1 MTSELSVK
9 GWITVTLVKLLEEK
23 SRHFRQ
29 MTRERKLELHTHL
42 EAILCPWSRRH
53 SLTTEEVREANRGSN
68 TEILYNM
75 LIRRVANTNRLLP
88 PSSTLCKVLCVH
100 YLVIIFTM
108 TLIGLYTCAYDKSKA
123 WKIVICVHVIQLV
136 IEGVWSQS
144 IWLSEIPECVIS
156 KEVLGWQKF
165 CSGFPY
171 HSMGKPEWNFLSIQ

>member
-88 PSSTLCKVLCVH
+88 PSSTLCRVLCVH

-123 WKIVICVHVIQLV
+123 LKNCYLCTRYPASYWRSLESVYLVKWDPRMCYKQGSIGLAKILFRI
-136 IEGVWSQS
+136 S
-144 IWLSEIPECVIS
+144 IS
-156 KEVLGWQKF
+156 
-165 CSGFPY
+165 
-171 HSMGKPEWNFLSIQ
+171 